1 MTCASPKSGSHTG
14 TCNPH
19 TLTLDQEKRVE
30 GDSEVGSA
38 WFPSP
43 PGPCGWPPDSV
54 WPRFP
59 QAHPSQLGLFPPPA
73 PPPPPLS
80 LRSPAEREKKLGLSG
95 ELPASK
101 RARRRFKP
109 ACRKTHGQSSAA
121 ATWGSENRTSTCRT
135 HRRPGSGASLDGG
148 PATSARAAPRP
159 HLLRGLGEPP
169 GRC

>member
-1 MTCASPKSGSHTG
+1 MTCGNPPKSGSHTG

-43 PGPCGWPPDSV
+43 PGPCGWPPDSRSGLGP
-54 WPRFP
+54 PRPP
-59 QAHPSQLGLFPPPA
+59 QPAGPVPSSSPSAPAAPQPPV
-73 PPPPPLS
+73 S
-80 LRSPAEREKKLGLSG
+80 GRKGKKLGLSG

-109 ACRKTHGQSSAA
+109 ACRKNHGQSSAA
-121 ATWGSENRTSTCRT
+121 TTWGSENHSGTCRT
-135 HRRPGSGASLDGG
+135 HSRPGSGASPDGG
-148 PATSARAAPRP
+148 PATSARAGPRP
-159 HLLRGLGEPP
+159 HLLRGLG
-169 GRC
+169 